1 MRNEFVTM
9 PEFSMDLVE
18 AAQRAEGILG
28 EMPLEMLIDVYV
40 RYKQFWFIC
49 KKYPEEMI
57 CPTHD
62 IDQMWHLH
70 MLHPKKYYH
79 DCMGYFG
86 EIMDHNAGFGKMQE
100 EYEVL
105 EGIYDNSEEIWN
117 MEFNQ
122 SYDIGIK
129 KDTFQNIGMETCYK
143 EPLKA
148 KSMETCYKEPLKA
161 KSMETCYKEPLK
173 AKSMETCYK
182 EPLRAKSMETCY
194 KEPLKINQ

>member
-70 MLHPKKYYH
+70 MLHPKSITMIVWGILEKSWTT
-79 DCMGYFG
+79 ML
-86 EIMDHNAGFGKMQE
+86 
-100 EYEVL
+100 VL
-105 EGIYDNSEEIWN
+105 EKCKRN
-117 MEFNQ
+117 MK
-122 SYDIGIK
+122 Y
-129 KDTFQNIGMETCYK
+129 
-143 EPLKA
+143 
-148 KSMETCYKEPLKA
+148 
-161 KSMETCYKEPLK
+161 
-173 AKSMETCYK
+173 
-182 EPLRAKSMETCY
+182 
-194 KEPLKINQ
+194 